1 MSSDKLEFLSVGD
14 TMVNDHPL
22 WLGRSVFIVHI
33 RSDMLLKTAT
43 KKLCFFAR
51 KEVGFKLC
59 APAAGGEEDR
69 KEFIRTRMYFLFAFE
84 GVLIRNG
91 L

>member
-1 MSSDKLEFLSVGD
+1 
-14 TMVNDHPL
+14 
-22 WLGRSVFIVHI
+22 
-33 RSDMLLKTAT
+33 MLLKTAT